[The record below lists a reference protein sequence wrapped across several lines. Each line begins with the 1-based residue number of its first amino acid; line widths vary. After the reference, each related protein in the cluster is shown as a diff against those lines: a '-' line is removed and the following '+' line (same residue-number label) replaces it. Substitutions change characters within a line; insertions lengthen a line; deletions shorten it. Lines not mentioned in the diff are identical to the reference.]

1 MSAGNGGRLLSRA
14 LILAAASLLLFVS
27 THPARALEPVPDKT
41 VVLTFDDSVQSHH
54 DFVAP
59 LLKELGFGATF
70 FVTAL
75 WMSDRDN
82 FMSWQ
87 DIAEL
92 HELGFEIGNHSWSH
106 WSFGSP
112 KNAGRLAGQLA
123 LVENELAKVGVPK
136 PVSFAWCGNAF
147 SPQAMELL
155 EANGYRFA
163 RRGMQPEIPYGKIQ
177 PGPLYDITA
186 HHPLLIPSAGDA
198 YPDWTLD
205 DFKAVVDR
213 AKDGRI
219 AIVQFHGVPDVAH
232 PWVHTPPERFREY
245 MRYLK
250 DNGFNV
256 IAMRDLARFT
266 DPAAP
271 VEDAMTQVVYGGGAL
286 ELPQE
291 VEASRGNAEH
301 WGLLMRQHRYTVA
314 EAATVFAWPE
324 SLVEAR
330 LPELTTPAEAPRVL
344 PYPGGRHPRIGF
356 LDGAIDPLRGTK
368 ASVFA
373 PWADGGY
380 ALVDLPEAIFSN
392 LGLLFLAH
400 THVPSVWDE
409 AHTAI
414 ENRDW
419 QVLPD
424 GSLSN
429 SWSLPNVVRF
439 GAEVHPESDGASL
452 ELWLENGT
460 DAPLTGLRTQVC
472 VMLKGLRGFEAQAE
486 DNKEFAAST
495 ATARA
500 ADGARRVSVEF
511 DHCGRAWGNPKCPCI
526 HADPVLPDCAPG
538 ARVMVRGRLRFYE

>member
-1 MSAGNGGRLLSRA
+1 MNRFVRIRFVMRCS
-14 LILAAASLLLFVS
+14 LAALVLVIGVVRAG
-27 THPARALEPVPDKT
+27 ALEPVPDKT
-41 VVLTFDDSVQSHH
+41 VVLTFDDSVQSHR
-54 DFVAP
+54 DFVGP

-92 HELGFEIGNHSWSH
+92 YAMGFEIGNHSWSH
-106 WSFGSP
+106 WSFGNP
-112 KNAGRLAGQLA
+112 RNAGRLAGQLA
-123 LVENELAKVGVPK
+123 LVDNELAKVGVPK
-136 PVSFAWCGNAF
+136 PESFAWCGNAF
-147 SPQAMELL
+147 SPEGMRVL
-155 EANGYRFA
+155 EANGYRWA
-163 RRGMQPEIPYGKIQ
+163 RRGMQPELPYGKIA
-177 PGPLYDITA
+177 PGPLYA
-186 HHPLLIPSAGDA
+186 PGAYHPLLLPSAGDA
-198 YPDWTLD
+198 YPDWTLE
-205 DFKAVVDR
+205 DFRAAVDR

-232 PWVHTPPERFREY
+232 PWVNTPPERFREY
-245 MRYLK
+245 MQYLK

-256 IAMRDLARFT
+256 IALRDLSRYV
-266 DPAAP
+266 DSAAP
-271 VEDAMTQVVYGGGAL
+271 VEDAMTQVVYGGGTL

-291 VEASRGNAEH
+291 VEASRGNVARWEQV
-301 WGLLMRQHRYTVA
+301 MRQHGYTVA
-314 EAATVFAWPE
+314 EAASVFAWPLKMTE
-324 SLVEAR
+324 MR
-330 LPELTTPAEAPRVL
+330 LPDLGVPMEAPRVL

-373 PWADGGY
+373 PWPDGGY

-419 QVLPD
+419 EVRPD

-429 SWSLPNVVRF
+429 SWSLPNAVRF
-439 GAEVHPESDGASL
+439 GAEVRPESDGASM
-452 ELWLENGT
+452 ELWLENCT

-511 DHCGRAWGNPKCPCI
+511 EHCGRAWGNPKCPCI